1 MSSIL
6 LFAAASKLRSI
17 PEPGELFFD
26 KPHLVFLVASIEFL
40 LATWLIV
47 GGNFEQL
54 WWTTFLVFGIFFFVN
69 VYYLWRGEVSCH
81 CFGDSDFPV
90 PFTLAMDTVVLTL
103 LLMHRHV
110 TCAAVMPQFPSRA
123 AMVLI
128 TGSLG
133 FLLALFVADTARNSL
148 WPRSVIPATRV
159 VKIDNGPSEDAAVTE
174 FVLLNQGRL
183 PVTVTGIHDSC
194 KIELAANLPVTIA
207 PGESRPISVAIALP
221 KRNSNQRV
229 RGAVWFYLD
238 SPSQFR
244 VACQYSAN
252 TYSSLSKSSRTKVPD
267 SNFP

>member
-1 MSSIL
+1 MRLHSQKNDLVESGKSRASTTSWFLLRISMSSIL

-26 KPHLVFLVASIEFL
+26 KPH
-40 LATWLIV
+40 
-47 GGNFEQL
+47 
-54 WWTTFLVFGIFFFVN
+54 LVFGIFFFVN

-238 SPSQFR
+238 SPGQFR